1 MMSRVIGLRWNS
13 RANRIV
19 SIHPTNKNSL
29 EQQQLD
35 RLRSMLQT
43 ILPTNEF
50 YRKKFSAHG
59 ISDLDSL
66 RKLKQLPFTTKDEL
80 VEDQLLHPPFGT
92 DLTFSPDR
100 YIRIHQTSGTTGN
113 PLYWLDTAS
122 SWDWWAE
129 CWKTIFLAA
138 GVRSDDRI
146 FFAFSFGPFIG
157 FWAGWEGARKLGAM
171 AISGGSQS
179 TAQRIKS
186 ILNQKA
192 TVLVC
197 TPTYALHMAAEAEK
211 AGINLARNSAIR
223 ITIHAGEPGANIPST
238 KKRIAEVWG
247 AQCFD
252 HPGATEVGAFGFEC
266 EAQPGGV
273 HINESEFIA
282 EVLDPTTG
290 EAIGEGERGEL
301 IITNLGRIGSP
312 VIRYRTGDLVQPNA
326 QPCPCGR
333 PFVLLHG
340 GVLGRVDDMIVIRGV
355 NVFPSAIENV
365 MREFPQVEEFRIE
378 TFEKESLRQLK
389 VILDPHSA
397 HAVEG
402 LEEKVGHR
410 LRERIGLR
418 PQVELV
424 APGTLPRFELKAK
437 RFFKV

>member
-1 MMSRVIGLRWNS
+1 VIGLRWNS
-13 RANRIV
+13 TANEIV

-35 RLRSMLQT
+35 KVRRMLET
-43 ILPTNEF
+43 ILPGNDF
-50 YRKKFSAHG
+50 YRQKFSACG
-59 ISDLDSL
+59 TSDIDSL
-66 RKLKQLPFTTKDEL
+66 QNFKQLPFTTKAEL

-92 DLTFSPDR
+92 ALTFSPAQ
-100 YIRIHQTSGTTGN
+100 YIRIHQTSGSTGN
-113 PLYWLDTAS
+113 PLYWLDTEE

-129 CWKTIFLAA
+129 CWKTIFQAA
-138 GVRSDDRI
+138 GVGSDDRI

-179 TAQRIKS
+179 TMQRVKS
-186 ILNQKA
+186 ILDQQA

-211 AGINLARNSAIR
+211 AGINLARDSSIR
-223 ITIHAGEPGANIPST
+223 ITIHAGEPGANIPAT
-238 KKRIAEVWG
+238 KKRIADAWG
-247 AQCFD
+247 ARCFD

-282 EVLDPTTG
+282 EFLDSNSS
-290 EAIGEGERGEL
+290 EAIAEGEQGEL
-301 IITNLGRIGSP
+301 VITNLGRIGSP
-312 VIRYRTGDLVQPNA
+312 VIRYRTGDLVEPSA

-333 PFVLLHG
+333 PFVLLNG

-378 TFEKESLRQLK
+378 TFEEESLRQLK
-389 VILDPHSA
+389 VILDPNSDEA
-397 HAVEG
+397 A
-402 LEEKVGHR
+402 EELGDKVGQR
-410 LRERIGLR
+410 LRECIGLR
-418 PQVELV
+418 AQVELV
-424 APGTLPRFELKAK
+424 PPGTLPRFELKAK
-437 RFFKV
+437 RFFKL